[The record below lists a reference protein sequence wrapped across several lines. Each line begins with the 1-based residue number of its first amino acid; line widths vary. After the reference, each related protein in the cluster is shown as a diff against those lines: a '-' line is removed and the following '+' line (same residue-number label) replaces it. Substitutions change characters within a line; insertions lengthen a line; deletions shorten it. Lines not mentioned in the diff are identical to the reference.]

1 MAYRCEAKSV
11 DAFLA
16 QVGRLV
22 GTGHYFYFAATLRA
36 DKDPQNLDRKLIAR
50 WDLDKPAWKREA
62 RRRGAAPNIHYLRYK
77 RFYVLLAT
85 HGKGSGGVPHVFF
98 VEYQR
103 TLRDIRKNALRFCG
117 YSIRYPVS
125 KQTGNRRLFVRLGK
139 GTYGSVRSKL
149 MTAAIGQQYRDPD
162 AFEGLVR
169 SLPFQWYKP
178 VRDQLRVILNDVNRA
193 RRRAG
198 FEPVRLACIPSLMRV
213 TDVFVNAGHG
223 SIPGPTSDSD
233 DCDIMGAGNT
243 AA

>member
-11 DAFLA
+11 DGFLA

-22 GTGHYFYFAATLRA
+22 GSGHYFYFAATLRA
-36 DKDPQNLDRKLIAR
+36 DKDPQNLDRKLIDR

-85 HGKGSGGVPHVFF
+85 HGKGEGGIPHPFF

-103 TLRDIRKNALRFCG
+103 TLGDIRKNALRFCG

-125 KQTGNRRLFVRLGK
+125 RQTGSRRLFVRLDK
-139 GTYGSVRSKL
+139 RTYGRIRSQL
-149 MTAAIGQQYRDPD
+149 MIAAIGQRYRDPD
-162 AFEGLVR
+162 AFESVVR
-169 SLPFQWYKP
+169 DLPFQWYRP
-178 VRDQLRVILNDVNRA
+178 VRDQLRVILKDVNRV

-198 FEPVRLACIPSLMRV
+198 FEPVRLACIPMRMRV
-213 TDVFVNAGHG
+213 TDVFVEAGHG
-223 SIPGPTSDSD
+223 STLGPTADNG
-233 DCDIMGAGNT
+233 DCDIMDAAKT